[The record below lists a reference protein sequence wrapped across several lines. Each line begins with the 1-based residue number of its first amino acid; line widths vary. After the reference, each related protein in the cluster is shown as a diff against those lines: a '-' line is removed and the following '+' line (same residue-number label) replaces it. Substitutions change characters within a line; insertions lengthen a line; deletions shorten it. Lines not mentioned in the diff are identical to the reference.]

1 MIEFPW
7 WVGALGWMPYLLG
20 VVIII
25 KVIWLCL
32 KNFGD

>member
-1 MIEFPW
+1 MIDFPW
-7 WVGALGWMPYLLG
+7 WVGVLGWMPYLLG